1 MIDKVKL
8 TAELRSG
15 TGKGFARKLR
25 AAGKMPAVAYGK
37 GIATTSLSLHIR
49 EVIDMIRAGSWNQA
63 LITLELPGKS
73 ELAQQTFMVREL
85 QRHHHKGTPLSMDLY
100 AIRMDEKVTVQIP
113 IELLNTENI
122 QKQGGVLDVLLR
134 ALEVKCLPSA
144 IPSVI
149 KYDAAELRLGQ
160 SLHVSDL
167 ALPEG
172 VETAIDPSTPI
183 ATIVVPRGV
192 EEHKPSEAAEPTE
205 PKLVEK
211 KAEKTD

>member
-1 MIDKVKL
+1 MIDNVKL

-15 TGKGFARKLR
+15 TGKGVARKLR
-25 AAGKMPAVAYGK
+25 AAGKIPAVAYGK
-37 GIATTSLSLHIR
+37 GIETTSLILNTR
-49 EVIDMIRAGSWNQA
+49 EVIDMIRAGNWNQA

-73 ELAQQTFMVREL
+73 ELTAKTFMIREL

-113 IELLNTENI
+113 IELLNTEEI

-144 IPSVI
+144 IPTVI
-149 KYDAAELRLGQ
+149 QYDAIGLHLGQ

-167 ALPEG
+167 TLPEG
-172 VETAIDPSTPI
+172 VETELDPSTPI

-192 EEHKPSEAAEPTE
+192 EEAKPGEAVEAP
-205 PKLVEK
+205 VAEK
-211 KAEKTD
+211 KEEKTD